1 MARETTLRCDRC
13 PDRPVFRSAEL
24 DALVGPGCVHGHDVA
39 VHVGDALFRRSRTVD
54 EIVAGLAARNV
65 PVSPSGVRELA
76 ERYIVGLGIL
86 HAEAAPRLAET
97 MRAEGGYVLHLD
109 STCKGGSAHLLTGID
124 EVGGLVL
131 LNAKVPAEDEAGTA
145 AFLRTLA
152 DRFGRPAAVGC
163 DMSRGFLAA
172 LAAEFPDVPVH
183 LCHFHFLRGLGK
195 DLLGADYAVVRDR
208 LRHHGPKAGLKRL
221 VADMSDALRGDAA
234 RLGELAEAAARGRAG
249 TLPAG
254 DPPHEALLA
263 AFAMSVLDAEH
274 EGDGCGFPFDRPHLL
289 LLRQAQAVLKATEAI
304 RLLPRLPPAAE
315 KLSAR
320 LESLLRPM
328 CADRALRAAAD
339 SLEAHAR
346 LFDRLRD
353 AMRLARPGSRAGLN
367 DDGGDT
373 PVPEVME
380 SVDRLCREIRGDDTL
395 MRDRHVAAMLDRID
409 ARHGLLFAGPVEMRT
424 PAGKRLVQPQRTN
437 NIIERFF
444 RRLNRG
450 ICKRTGRA
458 AGEAD
463 IDRVPVD
470 APLVANL
477 DDPRY
482 LEAILDGSPTLAD
495 RMARIDRRLLNDT
508 LAELRRSR
516 AGLDRRLRARMR
528 QRLAPLEIARLILAS
543 AA

>member
-1 MARETTLRCDRC
+1 M
-13 PDRPVFRSAEL
+13 PGRPVFRSAEL

-495 RMARIDRRLLNDT
+495 RMARIDRRLLHDT